1 MSKSHFELQIP
12 TPSPVEVAQKCL
24 PIIDK
29 EDVQRYQD
37 LGLGRGVDVTDPQMW
52 RNKSALLVRKVC
64 PETNNIIG
72 TEEGG
77 VKEKYEKEVSTVG
90 LHQQK
95 IRFSLKDPNSFVK
108 IGIDAQSSQ
117 STSSAKKI
125 AGTKVKTR
133 TIAFQA
139 DLDDIPMP
147 YPDTPELETDYQCCK
162 HNENHFEEKLY
173 TWILRRIKSRELSET
188 DQLEEQPSVAMRL
201 LAKLKKMQG
210 ADKELKLGEII
221 SDCKELVETLGVTH
235 YISAIKLGAMQ
246 YRVFTASIKQTKLGA
261 GAEVGGG
268 TMAVGSLSG
277 LSRKQWFHK
286 FEEEQEI
293 GRIGKDGRVRRGTTD
308 EAVIGC
314 QIQPVYKLV
323 RIQYVQMALQE
334 ATEEYIRDRDNT
346 SGEYAGPACMHDY
359 Q

>member
-1 MSKSHFELQIP
+1 MSKSPLQLQIP
-12 TPSPVEVAQKCL
+12 SPSPVEVSQKCM
-24 PIIDK
+24 PIVSED
-29 EDVQRYQD
+29 DVQRYQD

-64 PETNNIIG
+64 PKASNIIG

-77 VKEKYEKEVSTVG
+77 VKKKYEKEVSTVG

-125 AGTKVKTR
+125 VGIKVKTR

-147 YPDTPELETDYQCCK
+147 YPDTPNLQTDYQCCK
-162 HNENHFEEKLY
+162 HDENHFEEKLY
-173 TWILRRIKSRELSET
+173 TWVLRRIESRESDTT
-188 DQLEEQPSVAMRL
+188 DQQEEEPNVEMRL

-210 ADKELKLGEII
+210 ADKELRLEEII
-221 SDCKELVETLGVTH
+221 DDCKDLVETLGVTH

-246 YRVFTASIKQTKLGA
+246 YRVFTVNIKQTKLGA
-261 GAEVGGG
+261 GAELGGG
-268 TMAVGSLSG
+268 NFAMGSLSG
-277 LSRKQWFHK
+277 FFRKQWFHK
-286 FEEEQEI
+286 FEEEQKI
-293 GRIGKDGRVRRGTTD
+293 GRISKDGQVRRGTAD

-323 RIQYVQMALQE
+323 RLQYVQMALQA
-334 ATEEYIRDRDNT
+334 ATEEYIRDKDNT
-346 SGEYAGPACMHDY
+346 SGECGEPVCIDIYL
-359 Q
+359 